1 LTAAVT
7 VAWLS
12 MTSTPFGSLNIQLS
26 FPSTLGCPWTECD
39 QVLGGGGGSF
49 VFVMELATVGLQEAT
64 LVMSQELSAHEVAAV
79 TE

>member
-1 LTAAVT
+1 MAAVM

-12 MTSTPFGSLNIQLS
+12 MTSTPLGSLNVQLS

-39 QVLGGGGGSF
+39 QVLGEGGYF
-49 VFVMELATVGLQEAT
+49 VSAMEMAMVGLQEAT
-64 LVMSQELSAHEVAAV
+64 LVMSQELSAHEVAAA